1 MLEEKK
7 VLKIILLLALS
18 LTIMMSCKR
27 PPEQRLSIRKE
38 FLYIKSSH
46 IGGAFYSGGSAW
58 SRIITNNTDFLA
70 INSTS
75 PTTENDKIRM
85 LVEEKIHIAFLNAPE
100 AYLAYHGD
108 PVYWKERKNIRAL
121 FALWPGVYNLI
132 TFESSAVRTINDI
145 KGKRIATYSDR
156 SINGDIII
164 FLLSLY
170 DITEENTE
178 IYRVRESIGLKMLQR
193 KEVDCI
199 WYHIGY
205 GHSIIKYLYETE
217 SDLSTV
223 NEKLILIPCLDTEK
237 LKEFLKIFP
246 LFYIK
251 EFGKELGLE
260 NKMQLMTSS
269 FAACSADLPE
279 ELAYQ
284 LTKLWWENLDFVKQ
298 YLPDNIELINIEDNR
313 NGVPIPFHRGALRY
327 LVEAGMINK
336 NQ

>member
-1 MLEEKK
+1 MFKERRM
-7 VLKIILLLALS
+7 LKILLLLALP
-18 LTIMMSCKR
+18 LIIMMSCKR
-27 PPEQRLSIRKE
+27 LTGQRLSNRNE
-38 FLYIKSSH
+38 FLYIKSSN
-46 IGGAFYSGGSAW
+46 IGGAFYAGGSAW
-58 SRIITNNTDFLA
+58 SRIISNNTDFLA
-70 INSTS
+70 VNSTS

-85 LVEEKIHIAFLNAPE
+85 LVDGKIHIAFLNAPE

-108 PVYWKERKNIRAL
+108 PVYWKGRQNIRAL

-132 TFESSAVRTINDI
+132 TYESSAVRTINDI

-156 SINGDIII
+156 SINGDIIN

-170 DITEENTE
+170 DITEGNTE
-178 IYRVRESIGLKMLQR
+178 IYK
-193 KEVDCI
+193 
-199 WYHIGY
+199 
-205 GHSIIKYLYETE
+205 

-223 NEKLILIPCLDTEK
+223 NENLILIPCLDTEK

-246 LFYIK
+246 FFYIE